1 MRILPPVPRARAGCE
16 PVGRVGPDPAVDPSK
31 VACAGSAGVHTCAHA
46 HARTHTYT
54 HRDRHSTFLMS
65 PMAGSRTRGR
75 KKENRGRGER
85 VKMTPGLKELAGA
98 AHAAGKDLS
107 HDE

>member
-1 MRILPPVPRARAGCE
+1 
-16 PVGRVGPDPAVDPSK
+16 
-31 VACAGSAGVHTCAHA
+31 
-46 HARTHTYT
+46 
-54 HRDRHSTFLMS
+54 MS